1 MMLFKLSL
9 KNIKK
14 SFKDYAIYFMTL
26 ILGVTIFY
34 MFNSIESQE
43 AMMQVNQSQK
53 MIIELMTQLIGFVS
67 GFVAIILAFLIIY
80 ANNFLI
86 KRRKKEFG
94 IYMTLGMGKR
104 QISKILLFETI
115 LIGIISLGIG
125 LVIGIFGSQLMSILV
140 SKLFEV
146 DMTEFQFIF
155 SKDAFV
161 KTCIY
166 FALMYFAVMIFNT
179 ISVSRYKLIDLLNA
193 AKKNEKVI
201 IKNPIICTIIFLLS
215 CGVLG
220 YAYYIVSA
228 KAYTLTSFS
237 KIWPILVMGTVATLL
252 LFWSLSGLMIKLIQ
266 FRKKTYLKD
275 ANMFVLR
282 QINNKINT
290 TVVSMTIICL
300 MLFITITIL
309 STALSIKNT
318 MTRELV
324 EMTPVDINLY
334 KTASLPERYVNRYGE
349 EIVYTKEQ
357 IEDSRE
363 SVQYTLENAGLDMSI
378 LKDIVEIST
387 YTSPD
392 LTWQTYL
399 KDVFDE
405 VKAQFPGLAYG
416 TPELIVKESE
426 YNKVARLYGLEEFS
440 LNDDEYVM
448 LCDFDNMIN
457 IRNKELQI
465 DGVINLCGKE
475 YIPKYR
481 ECKSG
486 YIMMSTSH
494 TNTGII
500 LVPDSCP
507 LTEDMKEQQIL
518 IANYN
523 ANTEEEKQKIEE
535 IFSAEDSYLIQN
547 LDKNGIDLEGATK
560 ISIYDGSVGITTI
573 IVFVAIYLGIIF
585 LISSSA
591 ILALKQLT
599 ESSDN
604 KLRYSILRKIG
615 ADEKMINRSLF
626 IQIGIFFAFPIVIA
640 IIHSIFG
647 IQFALSTMSGI
658 ADAADLLPS
667 IIATVL
673 IIGFIYGIYFLA
685 TYFESK
691 NIIKENT

>member
-1 MMLFKLSL
+1 MLFKLSL

-115 LIGIISLGIG
+115 LIGIISLGVG

-146 DMTEFQFIF
+146 DMTEYQFVF
-155 SKDAFV
+155 SKDAFF

-166 FALMYFAVMIFNT
+166 FALMYLAVMIFNT

-290 TVVSMTIICL
+290 TVVSMTVICL

-357 IEDSRE
+357 IEDSQE
-363 SVQYTLENAGLDMSI
+363 SVQYTLENAGLDMNL
-378 LKDIVEIST
+378 LKDVVEIST
-387 YTSPD
+387 YTSPN
-392 LTWQTYL
+392 LTWETYL

-426 YNKVARLYGLEEFS
+426 YNKVAKLYGLEEFH
-440 LNDDEYVM
+440 LNDNEYVM
-448 LCDFDNMIN
+448 LCDFDNMVN

-465 DGVINLCGKE
+465 DGIITLCGKE
-475 YIPKYR
+475 YTPKYK

-507 LTEDMKEQQIL
+507 LTKDMQEQQIL

-523 ANTEEEKQKIEE
+523 ATTDEQKQEIENL
-535 IFSAEDSYLIQN
+535 FASDDSILIQN
-547 LDKNGIDLEGATK
+547 LDKNGIDLEGATR
-560 ISIYDGSVGITTI
+560 ISIYDGSVGIATI
-573 IVFVAIYLGIIF
+573 IVFLAIYLGIIF

-615 ADEKMINRSLF
+615 ADDRMINHSLF
-626 IQIGIFFAFPIVIA
+626 LQIGIFFAFPIIIA
-640 IIHSIFG
+640 MIHSIFG

-667 IIATVL
+667 IIATVV

-691 NIIKENT
+691 NIIKENI

>member
-357 IEDSRE
+357 IEDSQE
-363 SVQYTLENAGLDMSI
+363 SVQYTLENAGLDMNL
-378 LKDIVEIST
+378 LKDVVEIST
-387 YTSPD
+387 YTSPN
-392 LTWQTYL
+392 LTWETYL

-426 YNKVARLYGLEEFS
+426 YNKVAKLYGLEEFH
-440 LNDDEYVM
+440 LNDNEYVM
-448 LCDFDNMIN
+448 LCDFDNMVN

-465 DGVINLCGKE
+465 DGIITLCGKE
-475 YIPKYR
+475 YTPKYK

-507 LTEDMKEQQIL
+507 LTKDMQEQQIL

-523 ANTEEEKQKIEE
+523 ATTDEQKQEIENL
-535 IFSAEDSYLIQN
+535 FASDDSILIQN
-547 LDKNGIDLEGATK
+547 LDKNGIDLEGATR
-560 ISIYDGSVGITTI
+560 ISIYDGSVGIATI
-573 IVFVAIYLGIIF
+573 IVFLAIYLGIIF

-591 ILALKQLT
+591 VLALKQLT

-615 ADEKMINRSLF
+615 ADDKMINHSLF
-626 IQIGIFFAFPIVIA
+626 LQIGIFFAFPIVIA

-667 IIATVL
+667 IIATVV

>member
-104 QISKILLFETI
+104 QISKILLFETV
-115 LIGIISLGIG
+115 LIGIISLGVG
-125 LVIGIFGSQLMSILV
+125 LIIGIFGSQLMSILV

-146 DMTEFQFIF
+146 DMTEFQFVF

-166 FALMYFAVMIFNT
+166 FAVMYFAVMIFNT
-179 ISVSRYKLIDLLNA
+179 ISVSRYKLIDLLNS

-201 IKNPIICTIIFLLS
+201 IKNPIICIIIFLLS

-228 KAYTLTSFS
+228 QAYTLTSFS

-252 LFWSLSGLMIKLIQ
+252 LFWSLSGLMIKLVQ
-266 FRKKTYLKD
+266 LRKKTYLKD
-275 ANMFVLR
+275 TNMFVLR

-290 TVVSMTIICL
+290 TVVSMTVICL

-309 STALSIKNT
+309 STALSLKNT

-334 KTASLPERYVNRYGE
+334 KTASLPEGYVNRYGE

-363 SVQYTLENAGLDMSI
+363 SVQYTLENAGFDMSL

-392 LTWQTYL
+392 LTWETYL

-426 YNKVARLYGLEEFS
+426 YNKVAKLYGLEEFN

-448 LCDFDNMIN
+448 LCDFDNMVN

-465 DGVINLCGKE
+465 DGIITLCGKE
-475 YIPKYR
+475 YMPKYK

-507 LTEDMKEQQIL
+507 LTKDMQEQQIL

-523 ANTEEEKQKIEE
+523 ATTDEQKQEIENL
-535 IFSAEDSYLIQN
+535 FTSDDSYLIQN
-547 LDKNGIDLEGATK
+547 LDKNGIDLEGATR
-560 ISIYDGSVGITTI
+560 ISIYDGSIGITTI
-573 IVFVAIYLGIIF
+573 IVFLAIYLGIIF

-604 KLRYSILRKIG
+604 RLRYSVLRKIG
-615 ADEKMINRSLF
+615 ADEKMINRALF
-626 IQIGIFFAFPIVIA
+626 IQIGIFFALPIVIA

-647 IQFALSTMSGI
+647 IQFALSTMSGM
-658 ADAADLLPS
+658 ADVADLLPS
-667 IIATVL
+667 IIATVV

-691 NIIKENT
+691 NIIKENI

>member
-9 KNIKK
+9 KNIRK

-201 IKNPIICTIIFLLS
+201 IKNPIICTIIFILS

-252 LFWSLSGLMIKLIQ
+252 LFWSLSGLMIKLVQI
-266 FRKKTYLKD
+266 RKKTYLKD
-275 ANMFVLR
+275 TNMFVLR

-290 TVVSMTIICL
+290 TVVSMTVICL

-318 MTRELV
+318 MTRELI

-357 IEDSRE
+357 IEDSQE
-363 SVQYTLENAGLDMSI
+363 SVQYTLENAGLDMNL
-378 LKDIVEIST
+378 LKDVVEIST
-387 YTSPD
+387 YTSPN
-392 LTWQTYL
+392 LTWETYL

-426 YNKVARLYGLEEFS
+426 YNKVAKLYGLEEFH
-440 LNDDEYVM
+440 LNDNEYVM
-448 LCDFDNMIN
+448 LCDFDNMVN

-465 DGVINLCGKE
+465 DGIITLCGKE
-475 YIPKYR
+475 YTPKYK

-507 LTEDMKEQQIL
+507 LTKDMQEQQIL

-523 ANTEEEKQKIEE
+523 ATTDEQKQEIENL
-535 IFSAEDSYLIQN
+535 FASDDSILIQN
-547 LDKNGIDLEGATK
+547 LDKNGIDLEGATR
-560 ISIYDGSVGITTI
+560 ISIYDGSVGIATI
-573 IVFVAIYLGIIF
+573 IVFLAIYLGIIF

-591 ILALKQLT
+591 VLALKQLT

-615 ADEKMINRSLF
+615 ADDRMINHSLF
-626 IQIGIFFAFPIVIA
+626 LQIGIFFAFPIIIA

-667 IIATVL
+667 IIATVV

-691 NIIKENT
+691 NIIKENI

>member
-9 KNIKK
+9 KNIRK

-201 IKNPIICTIIFLLS
+201 IKNPIICTIIFILS

-275 ANMFVLR
+275 TNMFVLR

-290 TVVSMTIICL
+290 TVVSMTVICL

-318 MTRELV
+318 MTRELI

-334 KTASLPERYVNRYGE
+334 KTASLPQSYVNRYGE
-349 EIVYTKEQ
+349 KIVYTKEQ

-363 SVQYTLENAGLDMSI
+363 SIQYTLENAGFDMNL
-378 LKDIVEIST
+378 LKDVVEIST
-387 YTSPD
+387 YTSPN
-392 LTWQTYL
+392 LTWETYL

-426 YNKVARLYGLEEFS
+426 YNKVAKLYGLEEFH
-440 LNDDEYVM
+440 LNDNEYVM
-448 LCDFDNMIN
+448 LCDFDNMVN
-457 IRNKELQI
+457 IRNKELQM
-465 DGVINLCGKE
+465 DGIITLCGKE
-475 YIPKYR
+475 YTPKYK

-507 LTEDMKEQQIL
+507 LTQDMQEQQIL

-523 ANTEEEKQKIEE
+523 ATTDEQKQEIENL
-535 IFSAEDSYLIQN
+535 FVNDDSFLIQN
-547 LDKNGIDLEGATK
+547 LDKSGIDLEGATR
-560 ISIYDGSVGITTI
+560 ISIYDGSVGIATI
-573 IVFVAIYLGIIF
+573 IVFLAIYLGIIF

-615 ADEKMINRSLF
+615 ADDRMINHSLF
-626 IQIGIFFAFPIVIA
+626 LQIGIFFAFPIIIA
-640 IIHSIFG
+640 MIHSIFG

-658 ADAADLLPS
+658 ADVADLLPS
-667 IIATVL
+667 IIATIL

-691 NIIKENT
+691 NIIKENI

>member
-9 KNIKK
+9 KNIRK

-252 LFWSLSGLMIKLIQ
+252 LFWSLSGLMIKLVQI
-266 FRKKTYLKD
+266 RKKTYLKD
-275 ANMFVLR
+275 TNMFVLR

-290 TVVSMTIICL
+290 TVVSMTVICL

-318 MTRELV
+318 MTRELI

-357 IEDSRE
+357 IEDSQKP
-363 SVQYTLENAGLDMSI
+363 VQYTLENAGFDMNL
-378 LKDIVEIST
+378 LKDVVEIST
-387 YTSPD
+387 YTSPN
-392 LTWQTYL
+392 LTWETYL

-426 YNKVARLYGLEEFS
+426 YNRVARLYGLEEFE

-448 LCDFDNMIN
+448 LCDFDNMVN
-457 IRNKELQI
+457 IRNKEIQM
-465 DGVINLCGKE
+465 DGIITLCGKE
-475 YIPKYR
+475 YTPKYK

-507 LTEDMKEQQIL
+507 LTKDMQEQQIL

-523 ANTEEEKQKIEE
+523 ATTDEQKQEIENL
-535 IFSAEDSYLIQN
+535 FASDDSILIQN
-547 LDKNGIDLEGATK
+547 LDKNGIDLEGATR
-560 ISIYDGSVGITTI
+560 ISIYDGSVGIATI
-573 IVFVAIYLGIIF
+573 IVFLAIYLGIIF

-591 ILALKQLT
+591 VLALKQLT

-615 ADEKMINRSLF
+615 ADDRMINHSLF
-626 IQIGIFFAFPIVIA
+626 LQIGIFFAFPIIIA

-667 IIATVL
+667 IIATVV

-691 NIIKENT
+691 NIIKENI

>member
-9 KNIKK
+9 KNIRK

-290 TVVSMTIICL
+290 TVVSMTVICL

-357 IEDSRE
+357 IEDSQE
-363 SVQYTLENAGLDMSI
+363 SVQYTLENAGLDMNL

-426 YNKVARLYGLEEFS
+426 YNKVAKLYGLEEFH
-440 LNDDEYVM
+440 LNDNEYVM
-448 LCDFDNMIN
+448 LCDFDNMVN

-465 DGVINLCGKE
+465 DGIITLCGKE
-475 YIPKYR
+475 YTPKYK

-507 LTEDMKEQQIL
+507 LTKDMQEQQIL

-523 ANTEEEKQKIEE
+523 ATTDEQKQEIENL
-535 IFSAEDSYLIQN
+535 FASDDSILIQN
-547 LDKNGIDLEGATK
+547 LDKNGIDLEGATR
-560 ISIYDGSVGITTI
+560 ISIYDGSVGIATI
-573 IVFVAIYLGIIF
+573 IVFLAIYLGIIF

-615 ADEKMINRSLF
+615 ADDRMINHSLF
-626 IQIGIFFAFPIVIA
+626 LQIGIFFAFPIIIA
-640 IIHSIFG
+640 MIHSIFG

-667 IIATVL
+667 IIATVV

-691 NIIKENT
+691 NIIKENI

>member
-9 KNIKK
+9 KNIRK

-290 TVVSMTIICL
+290 TVVSMTVICL

-357 IEDSRE
+357 IEDSQE
-363 SVQYTLENAGLDMSI
+363 SVQYTLENAGLDMNL
-378 LKDIVEIST
+378 LKDVVEIST
-387 YTSPD
+387 YTSPN
-392 LTWQTYL
+392 LTWETYL

-426 YNKVARLYGLEEFS
+426 YNKVAKLYGLEEFH
-440 LNDDEYVM
+440 LNDNEYVM
-448 LCDFDNMIN
+448 LCDFDNMVN

-465 DGVINLCGKE
+465 DGIITLCGKE
-475 YIPKYR
+475 YTPKYK

-507 LTEDMKEQQIL
+507 LTKDMQEQQIL

-523 ANTEEEKQKIEE
+523 ATTDEQKQEIENL
-535 IFSAEDSYLIQN
+535 FASDDSILIQN
-547 LDKNGIDLEGATK
+547 LDKNGIDLEGATR
-560 ISIYDGSVGITTI
+560 ISIYDGSVGIATI
-573 IVFVAIYLGIIF
+573 IVFLAIYLGIIF

-615 ADEKMINRSLF
+615 ADDRMINHSLF
-626 IQIGIFFAFPIVIA
+626 LQIGIFFAFPIVIA

-691 NIIKENT
+691 NIIKEKV

>member
-9 KNIKK
+9 KNIRK

-166 FALMYFAVMIFNT
+166 FAVMYLAVMIFNT

-266 FRKKTYLKD
+266 FRKKIYLKD
-275 ANMFVLR
+275 TNMFVLR

-290 TVVSMTIICL
+290 TVVSMTVICL

-309 STALSIKNT
+309 STALSLKNT

-357 IEDSRE
+357 IEDSQE
-363 SVQYTLENAGLDMSI
+363 SVQYTLENAGLDMNL
-378 LKDIVEIST
+378 LKDVVEIST
-387 YTSPD
+387 YTSPN
-392 LTWQTYL
+392 LTWETYL

-426 YNKVARLYGLEEFS
+426 YNKVAKLYGFEQFH
-440 LNDDEYVM
+440 LNDNEYVM
-448 LCDFDNMIN
+448 LCDFDNMVN

-465 DGVINLCGKE
+465 DGIITLCGKE
-475 YIPKYR
+475 YMPKYK

-507 LTEDMKEQQIL
+507 LTQDMQEQQIL

-523 ANTEEEKQKIEE
+523 ATTDEQKQEIENL
-535 IFSAEDSYLIQN
+535 FASDDSFLIQN
-547 LDKNGIDLEGATK
+547 LDKNGIDLEGATR

-573 IVFVAIYLGIIF
+573 IVFLAIYLGIIF

-591 ILALKQLT
+591 VLALKQLT

-604 KLRYSILRKIG
+604 KLRYSVLRKIG
-615 ADEKMINRSLF
+615 ADEKMINHSLF
-626 IQIGIFFAFPIVIA
+626 IQIGIFFALPIIIA

-647 IQFALSTMSGI
+647 IQFALSTMSGM
-658 ADAADLLPS
+658 ADIADLLPS
-667 IIATVL
+667 IIATVV
-673 IIGFIYGIYFLA
+673 IIDFVYGIYFLA

-691 NIIKENT
+691 NIIKENI

>member
-9 KNIKK
+9 KNIRK

-166 FALMYFAVMIFNT
+166 FAVMYFAVMIFNT

-290 TVVSMTIICL
+290 TVVSMTVICL

-357 IEDSRE
+357 IEDSQE
-363 SVQYTLENAGLDMSI
+363 SVQYTLENAGLDMNL
-378 LKDIVEIST
+378 LKDVVEIST
-387 YTSPD
+387 YTSPN
-392 LTWQTYL
+392 LTWETYL

-426 YNKVARLYGLEEFS
+426 YNKVAKLYGLEEFH
-440 LNDDEYVM
+440 LNDNEYVM
-448 LCDFDNMIN
+448 LCDFDNMVN

-465 DGVINLCGKE
+465 DGIITLCGKE
-475 YIPKYR
+475 YTPKYK

-507 LTEDMKEQQIL
+507 LTQDMQEQQIL

-523 ANTEEEKQKIEE
+523 ATTDEQKQEIENL
-535 IFSAEDSYLIQN
+535 FVNDDSFLIQN
-547 LDKNGIDLEGATK
+547 LDKSGIDLEGATR
-560 ISIYDGSVGITTI
+560 ISIYDGSVGIATI
-573 IVFVAIYLGIIF
+573 IVFLAIYLGIIF

-591 ILALKQLT
+591 VLALKQLT

-615 ADEKMINRSLF
+615 ADDRMINHSLF
-626 IQIGIFFAFPIVIA
+626 LQIGIFFAFPIIIA

-691 NIIKENT
+691 NIIKENI

>member
-1 MMLFKLSL
+1 MLFKLSL

-34 MFNSIESQE
+34 IFYSIESQE
-43 AMMQVNQSQK
+43 AMIQVNQSQK

-115 LIGIISLGIG
+115 LIGIISLGVG

-146 DMTEFQFIF
+146 DMTEYQFVF
-155 SKDAFV
+155 SKDAFF

-166 FALMYFAVMIFNT
+166 FALMYLAVMIFNT
-179 ISVSRYKLIDLLNA
+179 ISVSRYKLIDLINA
-193 AKKNEKVI
+193 AKKNEKII
-201 IKNPIICTIIFLLS
+201 IKNSIICIIVFLVSCTI
-215 CGVLG
+215 LG

-228 KAYTLTSFS
+228 KAYTLTTFE

-252 LFWSLSGLMIKLIQ
+252 LFWSLSGLMIKSVQI
-266 FRKKTYLKD
+266 RKKTYLKD
-275 ANMFVLR
+275 TNMFVLR

-318 MTRELV
+318 MTRELI

-334 KTASLPERYVNRYGE
+334 KTASLPQKYVNRYGE

-387 YTSPD
+387 YTSLD

-426 YNKVARLYGLEEFS
+426 YNRVARLYGFEEFS

-465 DGVINLCGKE
+465 NGVINLCGKE
-475 YIPKYR
+475 YIPKYK

-486 YIMMSTSH
+486 YIMMSTS
-494 TNTGII
+494 NTGII

>member
-1 MMLFKLSL
+1 MLFKLSL

-115 LIGIISLGIG
+115 LIGIISLGVG

-146 DMTEFQFIF
+146 DMTEYQFVF
-155 SKDAFV
+155 SKDAFF

-166 FALMYFAVMIFNT
+166 FALMYLAVMIFNT
-179 ISVSRYKLIDLLNA
+179 ISVSRYKLIDLINA
-193 AKKNEKVI
+193 AKKNEKII
-201 IKNPIICTIIFLLS
+201 IKNSIICIIVFLVSCTI
-215 CGVLG
+215 LG

-228 KAYTLTSFS
+228 KAYTLTTFE

-252 LFWSLSGLMIKLIQ
+252 LFWSLSGLMIKLVQI
-266 FRKKTYLKD
+266 RKKTYLKD
-275 ANMFVLR
+275 TNMFVLR

-318 MTRELV
+318 MTRELI

-334 KTASLPERYVNRYGE
+334 KTASLPQKYVNRYGE

>member
-357 IEDSRE
+357 IEDSQE
-363 SVQYTLENAGLDMSI
+363 SVQYTLENAGLDMNL
-378 LKDIVEIST
+378 LKDVVEIST
-387 YTSPD
+387 YTSPN
-392 LTWQTYL
+392 LTWETYL

-426 YNKVARLYGLEEFS
+426 YNKVAKLYGLEEFH
-440 LNDDEYVM
+440 LNDNEYVM
-448 LCDFDNMIN
+448 LCDFDNMVN

-465 DGVINLCGKE
+465 DGIITLCGKE
-475 YIPKYR
+475 YTPKYK

-507 LTEDMKEQQIL
+507 LTKDMQEQQIL

-523 ANTEEEKQKIEE
+523 ATTDEQKQEIENL
-535 IFSAEDSYLIQN
+535 FASDDSILIQN
-547 LDKNGIDLEGATK
+547 LDKNGIDLEGATR
-560 ISIYDGSVGITTI
+560 ISIYDGSVGIATI
-573 IVFVAIYLGIIF
+573 IVFLAIYLGIIF

-591 ILALKQLT
+591 VLALKQLT

-615 ADEKMINRSLF
+615 ADDKMINHSLF
-626 IQIGIFFAFPIVIA
+626 LQIGIFFAFPIIIA
-640 IIHSIFG
+640 MIHSIFG

-667 IIATVL
+667 IIATVV

-691 NIIKENT
+691 NIIKENI

>member
-9 KNIKK
+9 KNIRK

-155 SKDAFV
+155 SKDAFI

-166 FALMYFAVMIFNT
+166 FALMYLAVMIFNT

-201 IKNPIICTIIFLLS
+201 IKNPIICTIIFILS

-275 ANMFVLR
+275 TNMFVLR

-290 TVVSMTIICL
+290 TVVSMTVICL

-318 MTRELV
+318 MTRELI

-334 KTASLPERYVNRYGE
+334 KTASLPQSYVNRYGE
-349 EIVYTKEQ
+349 KIVYTKEQ

-363 SVQYTLENAGLDMSI
+363 SIQYTLENAGFDMNI
-378 LKDIVEIST
+378 LKDVVEIST

-399 KDVFDE
+399 KDVFEE

-426 YNKVARLYGLEEFS
+426 YNRVARLYGLEEFE

-448 LCDFDNMIN
+448 LCDFDNMVN

-475 YIPKYR
+475 YTPKYR

-507 LTEDMKEQQIL
+507 LTQDMQEQQIL

-523 ANTEEEKQKIEE
+523 ATTDEQKQEIENL
-535 IFSAEDSYLIQN
+535 FASDDSFLIQN
-547 LDKNGIDLEGATK
+547 LDKSGIDLEGATR
-560 ISIYDGSVGITTI
+560 ISIYDGSVGIATI
-573 IVFVAIYLGIIF
+573 IVFLAIYLGIIF

-591 ILALKQLT
+591 VLALKQLT

-615 ADEKMINRSLF
+615 ADDKMINRSLYL
-626 IQIGIFFAFPIVIA
+626 QIGIFFAFPIIIA
-640 IIHSIFG
+640 MIHSIFG

-667 IIATVL
+667 IIATIL

-691 NIIKENT
+691 NIIKENI

>member
-1 MMLFKLSL
+1 MLFKLSL

-14 SFKDYAIYFMTL
+14 SFKDYTIYFMTL

-115 LIGIISLGIG
+115 LIGIISLGVG

-146 DMTEFQFIF
+146 DMTEYQFVF
-155 SKDAFV
+155 SKDAFF

-166 FALMYFAVMIFNT
+166 FALMYLAVMIFNT
-179 ISVSRYKLIDLLNA
+179 ISVSRYKLIDLINA
-193 AKKNEKVI
+193 AKKNEKII
-201 IKNPIICTIIFLLS
+201 IKNSIICIIVFLVSCTI
-215 CGVLG
+215 LG

-228 KAYTLTSFS
+228 KAYTLTTFE

-252 LFWSLSGLMIKLIQ
+252 LFWSLSGLMIKSVQI
-266 FRKKTYLKD
+266 RKKTYLKD
-275 ANMFVLR
+275 TNMFVLR

-318 MTRELV
+318 MTRELI

-334 KTASLPERYVNRYGE
+334 KTASLPQKYVNRYGE

-387 YTSPD
+387 YTSLD

-475 YIPKYR
+475 YTSKYR

-667 IIATVL
+667 IVATVL

>member
-9 KNIKK
+9 KNIRK

-104 QISKILLFETI
+104 QISKNLLFETI

-166 FALMYFAVMIFNT
+166 FAVMYLAVMIFNT

-266 FRKKTYLKD
+266 FRKKIYLKD
-275 ANMFVLR
+275 TNMFVLR

-290 TVVSMTIICL
+290 TVVSMTVICL

-309 STALSIKNT
+309 STALSLKNT

-357 IEDSRE
+357 IEDSQE
-363 SVQYTLENAGLDMSI
+363 SVQYTLENAGLDMNL
-378 LKDIVEIST
+378 LKDVVEIST
-387 YTSPD
+387 YTSPN
-392 LTWQTYL
+392 LTWETYL

-426 YNKVARLYGLEEFS
+426 YNKVAKLYGFEQFH
-440 LNDDEYVM
+440 LNDNEYVM
-448 LCDFDNMIN
+448 LCDFDNMVN

-465 DGVINLCGKE
+465 DGIITLCGKE
-475 YIPKYR
+475 YMPKYK

-507 LTEDMKEQQIL
+507 LTKDMQEQQIL

-523 ANTEEEKQKIEE
+523 ATTDEQKQEIENL
-535 IFSAEDSYLIQN
+535 FASDDSILIQN
-547 LDKNGIDLEGATK
+547 LDKNGIDLEGATR
-560 ISIYDGSVGITTI
+560 ISIYDGSVGIATI
-573 IVFVAIYLGIIF
+573 IVFLAIYLGIIF

-591 ILALKQLT
+591 VLALKQLT

-604 KLRYSILRKIG
+604 KLRYSVLRKIG
-615 ADEKMINRSLF
+615 ADEKMINHSLF
-626 IQIGIFFAFPIVIA
+626 IQIGIFFALPIIIA

-647 IQFALSTMSGI
+647 IQFALSTMSGM
-658 ADAADLLPS
+658 ADIADLLPS
-667 IIATVL
+667 IIATVV
-673 IIGFIYGIYFLA
+673 IIDFVYGIYFLA

-691 NIIKENT
+691 NIIKENI

>member
-9 KNIKK
+9 KNIRK

-290 TVVSMTIICL
+290 TVVSMTVICL

-357 IEDSRE
+357 IEDSQE
-363 SVQYTLENAGLDMSI
+363 SVQYTLENAGLDMNL
-378 LKDIVEIST
+378 LKDVVEIST
-387 YTSPD
+387 YTSPN
-392 LTWQTYL
+392 LTWETYL

-426 YNKVARLYGLEEFS
+426 YNKVAKLYGLEEFH
-440 LNDDEYVM
+440 LNDNEYVM
-448 LCDFDNMIN
+448 LCDFDNMVN

-465 DGVINLCGKE
+465 DGIITLCGKE
-475 YIPKYR
+475 YTPKYK

-507 LTEDMKEQQIL
+507 LTKDMQEQQIL

-523 ANTEEEKQKIEE
+523 ATTDEQKQEIENL
-535 IFSAEDSYLIQN
+535 FASDDSILIQN
-547 LDKNGIDLEGATK
+547 LDKNGIDLEGATR
-560 ISIYDGSVGITTI
+560 ISIYDGSVGIATI
-573 IVFVAIYLGIIF
+573 IVFLAIYLGIIF

-591 ILALKQLT
+591 VLALKQLT

-615 ADEKMINRSLF
+615 ADDRMINHSLF
-626 IQIGIFFAFPIVIA
+626 LQIGIFFAFPIVIA

-691 NIIKENT
+691 NIIKENI

>member
-1 MMLFKLSL
+1 MLFKLSL

-115 LIGIISLGIG
+115 LIGIISLGVG

-146 DMTEFQFIF
+146 DMTEYQFVF
-155 SKDAFV
+155 SKDAFF

-166 FALMYFAVMIFNT
+166 FALMYLAVMIFNT
-179 ISVSRYKLIDLLNA
+179 ISVSRYKLIDLINA
-193 AKKNEKVI
+193 AKKNEKII
-201 IKNPIICTIIFLLS
+201 IKNPIICIIVFLLS
-215 CGVLG
+215 CSILG

-228 KAYTLTSFS
+228 KAYTLTTFE

-252 LFWSLSGLMIKLIQ
+252 LFWSLSGLMIKLVQI
-266 FRKKTYLKD
+266 RKKTYLKD
-275 ANMFVLR
+275 TNMFVLR

-318 MTRELV
+318 MTRELI

-334 KTASLPERYVNRYGE
+334 KTASLPQKYVNRYGE

-426 YNKVARLYGLEEFS
+426 YNRVARLYGLEEFS

-465 DGVINLCGKE
+465 NGVINLCGKE
-475 YIPKYR
+475 YTPKYK

-667 IIATVL
+667 IVATVL

>member
-1 MMLFKLSL
+1 MLFKLSL

-115 LIGIISLGIG
+115 LIGIISLGVG

-146 DMTEFQFIF
+146 DMTEYQFVF
-155 SKDAFV
+155 SKDAFF

-166 FALMYFAVMIFNT
+166 FALMYLAVMIFNT
-179 ISVSRYKLIDLLNA
+179 ISVSRYKLIDLINA
-193 AKKNEKVI
+193 AKKNEKII
-201 IKNPIICTIIFLLS
+201 IKNSIICTIIFLLS

-252 LFWSLSGLMIKLIQ
+252 LFWSLSRLMIKLIQ

-290 TVVSMTIICL
+290 TVVSMTVICL

-318 MTRELV
+318 MTRELI

-334 KTASLPERYVNRYGE
+334 KTASLPQKYVNRYGE

-387 YTSPD
+387 YTSLD

-426 YNKVARLYGLEEFS
+426 YNRVARLYGLEEFS

-535 IFSAEDSYLIQN
+535 IFWAEDSYLIQN

>member
-166 FALMYFAVMIFNT
+166 FALMYLAVMIFNT
-179 ISVSRYKLIDLLNA
+179 ISVSRYKLIDLINA
-193 AKKNEKVI
+193 AKKNEKII
-201 IKNPIICTIIFLLS
+201 IKNPIICIIVFLVSCTI
-215 CGVLG
+215 LG

-228 KAYTLTSFS
+228 KAYTLTTFE

-290 TVVSMTIICL
+290 TVVSMTVICL

-357 IEDSRE
+357 IEDSQE
-363 SVQYTLENAGLDMSI
+363 SVQYTLENAGLDMNL
-378 LKDIVEIST
+378 LKDVVEIST
-387 YTSPD
+387 YTSPN
-392 LTWQTYL
+392 LTWETYL

-426 YNKVARLYGLEEFS
+426 YNKVAKLYGLEEFH
-440 LNDDEYVM
+440 LNDNEYVM
-448 LCDFDNMIN
+448 LCDFDNMVN

-465 DGVINLCGKE
+465 DGIITLCGKE
-475 YIPKYR
+475 YTPKYK

-507 LTEDMKEQQIL
+507 LTKDMQEQQIL

-523 ANTEEEKQKIEE
+523 ATTDEQKQEIENL
-535 IFSAEDSYLIQN
+535 FASDDSILIQN
-547 LDKNGIDLEGATK
+547 LDKNGIDLEGATR
-560 ISIYDGSVGITTI
+560 ISIYDGSVGIATI
-573 IVFVAIYLGIIF
+573 IVFLAIYLGIIF

-591 ILALKQLT
+591 VLALKQLT

-615 ADEKMINRSLF
+615 ADDRMINHSLF
-626 IQIGIFFAFPIVIA
+626 LQIGIFFAFPIIIA
-640 IIHSIFG
+640 MIHSIFG

-667 IIATVL
+667 IIATVV

-691 NIIKENT
+691 NIIKENI

>member
-9 KNIKK
+9 KNIRK

-275 ANMFVLR
+275 TNMFVLR

-290 TVVSMTIICL
+290 TVVSMTVICL

-357 IEDSRE
+357 IEDSQE
-363 SVQYTLENAGLDMSI
+363 SVQYTLENAGLDMNL
-378 LKDIVEIST
+378 LKDVVEIST
-387 YTSPD
+387 YTSPN
-392 LTWQTYL
+392 LTWETYL

-426 YNKVARLYGLEEFS
+426 YNKVAKLYGLEEFH
-440 LNDDEYVM
+440 LNDNEYVM
-448 LCDFDNMIN
+448 LCDFDNMVN

-465 DGVINLCGKE
+465 DGIITLCGKE
-475 YIPKYR
+475 YTPKYK

-507 LTEDMKEQQIL
+507 LTKDMQEQQIL

-523 ANTEEEKQKIEE
+523 ATTDEQKQEIENL
-535 IFSAEDSYLIQN
+535 FASDDSILIQN
-547 LDKNGIDLEGATK
+547 LDKNGIDLEGATR
-560 ISIYDGSVGITTI
+560 ISIYDGSVGIATI
-573 IVFVAIYLGIIF
+573 IVFLAIYLGIIF

-615 ADEKMINRSLF
+615 ADDRMINHSLF
-626 IQIGIFFAFPIVIA
+626 LQIGIFFAFPIVIA

-647 IQFALSTMSGI
+647 IQFAVSRMAGI
-658 ADAADLLPS
+658 PDGAD
-667 IIATVL
+667 I
-673 IIGFIYGIYFLA
+673 
-685 TYFESK
+685 
-691 NIIKENT
+691 

>member
-53 MIIELMTQLIGFVS
+53 MIIELLTQLIGFVS

-94 IYMTLGMGKR
+94 IYMTLGMGRR
-104 QISKILLFETI
+104 QISKILLFETV
-115 LIGIISLGIG
+115 LIGIISLGVG
-125 LVIGIFGSQLMSILV
+125 LIIGIFGSQLMSILV

-146 DMTEFQFIF
+146 DMTEFQFVF
-155 SKDAFV
+155 SKDAFL

-166 FALMYFAVMIFNT
+166 FALMYLAVMIFNT

-201 IKNPIICTIIFLLS
+201 IKNPIICTIIFLVS

-228 KAYTLTSFS
+228 QAYTLTSFS
-237 KIWPILVMGTVATLL
+237 KIWPVLVMGTVATLF
-252 LFWSLSGLMIKLIQ
+252 LFWSLSGLMIKLVQ
-266 FRKKTYLKD
+266 TRKKTYLKD
-275 ANMFVLR
+275 TNMFVLR

-290 TVVSMTIICL
+290 TVVSMTVICL

-309 STALSIKNT
+309 STALSLKNT

-334 KTASLPERYVNRYGE
+334 KTASLPESYVNRYGE

-357 IEDSRE
+357 VEDSRE
-363 SVQYTLENAGLDMSI
+363 SVQYTLENAGFDMSL
-378 LKDIVEIST
+378 LKDVVEIST

-392 LTWQTYL
+392 LTWETYL
-399 KDVFDE
+399 KDVFDG

-416 TPELIVKESE
+416 TYELIVKESE
-426 YNKVARLYGLEEFS
+426 YNKVAKLYGLEEFN
-440 LNDDEYVM
+440 LNDNEYVM
-448 LCDFDNMIN
+448 LCDFDNMVN

-465 DGVINLCGKE
+465 DGIITLCGKE
-475 YIPKYR
+475 YIPKYK

-523 ANTEEEKQKIEE
+523 ANTDEEKQEIEDL
-535 IFSAEDSYLIQN
+535 FTRDDSYLIQN
-547 LDKNGIDLEGATK
+547 LDKNGIDLEGATR

-573 IVFVAIYLGIIF
+573 IVFLAIYLGIIF

-604 KLRYSILRKIG
+604 KLRYSVLRKIG

-626 IQIGIFFAFPIVIA
+626 IQIGIFFALPIVIA

-658 ADAADLLPS
+658 ADVADLLSS
-667 IIATVL
+667 IIATIV

-691 NIIKENT
+691 NIIKENN

>member
-357 IEDSRE
+357 IEDSQE
-363 SVQYTLENAGLDMSI
+363 SVQYTLENAGLDMNL
-378 LKDIVEIST
+378 LKDVVEIST
-387 YTSPD
+387 YTSPN
-392 LTWQTYL
+392 LTWETYL

-426 YNKVARLYGLEEFS
+426 YNKVAKLYGLEEFH
-440 LNDDEYVM
+440 LNDNEYVM
-448 LCDFDNMIN
+448 LCDFDNMVN

-465 DGVINLCGKE
+465 DGIITLCGKE
-475 YIPKYR
+475 YTPKYK

-507 LTEDMKEQQIL
+507 LTKDMQEQQIL

-523 ANTEEEKQKIEE
+523 ATTDEQKQEIENL
-535 IFSAEDSYLIQN
+535 FASDDSILIQN
-547 LDKNGIDLEGATK
+547 LDKNGIDLEGATR
-560 ISIYDGSVGITTI
+560 ISIYDGSVGIATI
-573 IVFVAIYLGIIF
+573 IVFLAIYLGIIF

-591 ILALKQLT
+591 VLALKQLT

-615 ADEKMINRSLF
+615 ADDKMINHSLF
-626 IQIGIFFAFPIVIA
+626 LQIGIFFAFPIVIA

-667 IIATVL
+667 IIATVV

-691 NIIKENT
+691 NIIKENI

>member
-1 MMLFKLSL
+1 MLFKLSL

-115 LIGIISLGIG
+115 LIGIISLGVG

-146 DMTEFQFIF
+146 DMTEYQFVF
-155 SKDAFV
+155 SKDAFF

-166 FALMYFAVMIFNT
+166 FALMYLAVMIFNT
-179 ISVSRYKLIDLLNA
+179 ISVSRYKLIDLINA
-193 AKKNEKVI
+193 AKKNEKII
-201 IKNPIICTIIFLLS
+201 IKNSIICIIVFLVSCTI
-215 CGVLG
+215 LG

-228 KAYTLTSFS
+228 KAYTLTTFE

-252 LFWSLSGLMIKLIQ
+252 LFWSLSGLMIKLVQI
-266 FRKKTYLKD
+266 RKKTYLKD
-275 ANMFVLR
+275 TNMFVLR

-318 MTRELV
+318 MTRELI

-334 KTASLPERYVNRYGE
+334 KTASLPQKYVNRYGE

-387 YTSPD
+387 YTSLD

-448 LCDFDNMIN
+448 LCDFDNMVN

-465 DGVINLCGKE
+465 DGIITLCGKE
-475 YIPKYR
+475 YTPKYK

-507 LTEDMKEQQIL
+507 LTKDMQEQQIL

-523 ANTEEEKQKIEE
+523 ATTDEQKQEIENL
-535 IFSAEDSYLIQN
+535 FASDDSILIQN
-547 LDKNGIDLEGATK
+547 LDKNGIDLEGATR
-560 ISIYDGSVGITTI
+560 ISIYDGSVGIATI
-573 IVFVAIYLGIIF
+573 IVFLAIYLGIIF

-591 ILALKQLT
+591 VLALKQLT

-615 ADEKMINRSLF
+615 ADDKMINHSLF
-626 IQIGIFFAFPIVIA
+626 LQIGIFFAFPIVIA

>member
-1 MMLFKLSL
+1 MILFKLSL

-115 LIGIISLGIG
+115 LIGIISLGVG

-146 DMTEFQFIF
+146 DMTEYQFVF
-155 SKDAFV
+155 SKDAFF

-166 FALMYFAVMIFNT
+166 FALMYLAVMIFNT

-290 TVVSMTIICL
+290 TVVSMTVICL

-357 IEDSRE
+357 IEDSQE
-363 SVQYTLENAGLDMSI
+363 SVQYTLENAGLDMNL
-378 LKDIVEIST
+378 LKDVVEIST
-387 YTSPD
+387 YTSPN
-392 LTWQTYL
+392 LTWETYL

-426 YNKVARLYGLEEFS
+426 YNKVAKLYELEEFH
-440 LNDDEYVM
+440 LNDNEYVM
-448 LCDFDNMIN
+448 LCDFDNMVN

-465 DGVINLCGKE
+465 DGIITLCGKE
-475 YIPKYR
+475 YTPKYK

-507 LTEDMKEQQIL
+507 LTKDMQEQQIL

-523 ANTEEEKQKIEE
+523 ATTDEQKQEIENL
-535 IFSAEDSYLIQN
+535 FASDDSILIQN
-547 LDKNGIDLEGATK
+547 LDKNGIDLEGATR
-560 ISIYDGSVGITTI
+560 ISIYDGSVGIATI
-573 IVFVAIYLGIIF
+573 IVFLAIYLGIIF

-615 ADEKMINRSLF
+615 ADDRMINHSLF
-626 IQIGIFFAFPIVIA
+626 LQIGIFFAFPIIIA
-640 IIHSIFG
+640 MIHSIFG

-667 IIATVL
+667 IIATVV

-691 NIIKENT
+691 NIIKENI

>member
-1 MMLFKLSL
+1 
-9 KNIKK
+9 
-14 SFKDYAIYFMTL
+14 MT
-26 ILGVTIFY
+26 V
-34 MFNSIESQE
+34 
-43 AMMQVNQSQK
+43 
-53 MIIELMTQLIGFVS
+53 
-67 GFVAIILAFLIIY
+67 
-80 ANNFLI
+80 
-86 KRRKKEFG
+86 
-94 IYMTLGMGKR
+94 
-104 QISKILLFETI
+104 
-115 LIGIISLGIG
+115 
-125 LVIGIFGSQLMSILV
+125 
-140 SKLFEV
+140 
-146 DMTEFQFIF
+146 
-155 SKDAFV
+155 
-161 KTCIY
+161 
-166 FALMYFAVMIFNT
+166 
-179 ISVSRYKLIDLLNA
+179 
-193 AKKNEKVI
+193 
-201 IKNPIICTIIFLLS
+201 
-215 CGVLG
+215 
-220 YAYYIVSA
+220 
-228 KAYTLTSFS
+228 
-237 KIWPILVMGTVATLL
+237 
-252 LFWSLSGLMIKLIQ
+252 
-266 FRKKTYLKD
+266 
-275 ANMFVLR
+275 
-282 QINNKINT
+282 
-290 TVVSMTIICL
+290 ICL

-357 IEDSRE
+357 IEDSQE
-363 SVQYTLENAGLDMSI
+363 SVQYTLENAGLDMNL
-378 LKDIVEIST
+378 LKDVVEIST
-387 YTSPD
+387 YTSPN
-392 LTWQTYL
+392 LTWETYL

-426 YNKVARLYGLEEFS
+426 YNKVAKLYGLEEFH
-440 LNDDEYVM
+440 LNDNEYVM
-448 LCDFDNMIN
+448 LCDFDNMVN

-465 DGVINLCGKE
+465 DGIITLCGKE
-475 YIPKYR
+475 YTPKYK

-507 LTEDMKEQQIL
+507 LTKDMQEQQIL

-523 ANTEEEKQKIEE
+523 ATTDEQKQEIENL
-535 IFSAEDSYLIQN
+535 FASDDSILIQN
-547 LDKNGIDLEGATK
+547 LDKNGIDLEGATR
-560 ISIYDGSVGITTI
+560 ISIYDGSVGIATI
-573 IVFVAIYLGIIF
+573 IVFLAIYLGIIF

-615 ADEKMINRSLF
+615 ADDRMINHSLF
-626 IQIGIFFAFPIVIA
+626 LQIGIFFAFPIIIA
-640 IIHSIFG
+640 MIHSIFG

-667 IIATVL
+667 IIATVV

-691 NIIKENT
+691 NIIKENI

>member
-9 KNIKK
+9 KNIRK

-215 CGVLG
+215 CCVLG

-252 LFWSLSGLMIKLIQ
+252 LFWSLSGLMIKLVQI
-266 FRKKTYLKD
+266 RKKTYLKD
-275 ANMFVLR
+275 TNMFVLR

-290 TVVSMTIICL
+290 TVVSMTVICL

-318 MTRELV
+318 MTRELI

-357 IEDSRE
+357 IEDSQKP
-363 SVQYTLENAGLDMSI
+363 VQYTLENAGFDMNL
-378 LKDIVEIST
+378 LKDVVEIST
-387 YTSPD
+387 YTSPN
-392 LTWQTYL
+392 LTWETYL

-426 YNKVARLYGLEEFS
+426 YNRVARLYGLEEFE

-448 LCDFDNMIN
+448 LCDFDNMVN
-457 IRNKELQI
+457 IRNKEIQM
-465 DGVINLCGKE
+465 DGIITLCGKE
-475 YIPKYR
+475 YTPKYK

-507 LTEDMKEQQIL
+507 LTKDMQEQQIL

-523 ANTEEEKQKIEE
+523 ATTDEQKQEIENL
-535 IFSAEDSYLIQN
+535 FASDDSILIQN
-547 LDKNGIDLEGATK
+547 LDKNGIDLEGATR
-560 ISIYDGSVGITTI
+560 ISIYDGSVGIATI
-573 IVFVAIYLGIIF
+573 IVFLAIYLGIIF

-615 ADEKMINRSLF
+615 ADDRMINHSLF
-626 IQIGIFFAFPIVIA
+626 LQIGIFFAFPIIIA

-691 NIIKENT
+691 NIIKENI

>member
-1 MMLFKLSL
+1 MLFKLSL

-115 LIGIISLGIG
+115 LIGIISLGVG

-146 DMTEFQFIF
+146 DMTEYQFVF

-166 FALMYFAVMIFNT
+166 FALMYLAVMIFNT
-179 ISVSRYKLIDLLNA
+179 ISVSRYKLIDLINA
-193 AKKNEKVI
+193 AKKNEKII
-201 IKNPIICTIIFLLS
+201 IKNSIICIIVFLVSCTI
-215 CGVLG
+215 LG

-228 KAYTLTSFS
+228 KAYTLTTFE

-252 LFWSLSGLMIKLIQ
+252 LFWSLSGLMIKLVQI
-266 FRKKTYLKD
+266 RKKTYLKD
-275 ANMFVLR
+275 TNMFVLR

-357 IEDSRE
+357 IEDSQE
-363 SVQYTLENAGLDMSI
+363 SVQYTLENAGLDMNL
-378 LKDIVEIST
+378 LKDVVEIST
-387 YTSPD
+387 YTSPN
-392 LTWQTYL
+392 LTWETYL

-426 YNKVARLYGLEEFS
+426 YNKVAKLYGLEEFH
-440 LNDDEYVM
+440 LNDNEYVM
-448 LCDFDNMIN
+448 LCDFDNMVN

-465 DGVINLCGKE
+465 DGIITLCGKE
-475 YIPKYR
+475 YTPKYK

-507 LTEDMKEQQIL
+507 LTKDMQEQQIL

-523 ANTEEEKQKIEE
+523 ATTDEQKQEIENL
-535 IFSAEDSYLIQN
+535 FASDDSILIQN
-547 LDKNGIDLEGATK
+547 LDKNGIDLEGATR
-560 ISIYDGSVGITTI
+560 ISIYDGSVGIATI
-573 IVFVAIYLGIIF
+573 IVFLAIYLGIIF

-615 ADEKMINRSLF
+615 ADDRMINHSLF
-626 IQIGIFFAFPIVIA
+626 LQIGIFFAFPIVIA

-667 IIATVL
+667 IIATVV

-691 NIIKENT
+691 NIIKENI

>member
-357 IEDSRE
+357 IEDSQE
-363 SVQYTLENAGLDMSI
+363 SVQYTLENAGLDMNL
-378 LKDIVEIST
+378 LKDVVEIST
-387 YTSPD
+387 YTSPN
-392 LTWQTYL
+392 LTWETYL

-426 YNKVARLYGLEEFS
+426 YNKVAKLYGLEEFH
-440 LNDDEYVM
+440 LNDNEYVM
-448 LCDFDNMIN
+448 LCDFDNMVN

-465 DGVINLCGKE
+465 DGIITLCGKE
-475 YIPKYR
+475 YTPKYK

-507 LTEDMKEQQIL
+507 LTKDMQEQQIL

-523 ANTEEEKQKIEE
+523 ATTDEQKQEIENL
-535 IFSAEDSYLIQN
+535 FASDDSILIQN
-547 LDKNGIDLEGATK
+547 LDKNGIDLEGATR
-560 ISIYDGSVGITTI
+560 ISIYDGSVGIATI
-573 IVFVAIYLGIIF
+573 IVFLAIYLGIIF

-591 ILALKQLT
+591 VLALKQLT

-615 ADEKMINRSLF
+615 ADDRMINHSLF
-626 IQIGIFFAFPIVIA
+626 LQIGIFFAFPIVIA

-667 IIATVL
+667 IIATVV

-691 NIIKENT
+691 NIIKENI

>member
-9 KNIKK
+9 KNIRK

-290 TVVSMTIICL
+290 TVVSMTVICL

-318 MTRELV
+318 MTRELI

-357 IEDSRE
+357 IEDSQKP
-363 SVQYTLENAGLDMSI
+363 VQYTLENAGFDMNL
-378 LKDIVEIST
+378 LKDVVEIST
-387 YTSPD
+387 YTSPN
-392 LTWQTYL
+392 LTWETYL

-426 YNKVARLYGLEEFS
+426 YNRVARLYGLEEFE

-448 LCDFDNMIN
+448 LCDFDNMVN
-457 IRNKELQI
+457 IRNKEIQM
-465 DGVINLCGKE
+465 DGIITLCGKE
-475 YIPKYR
+475 YTPKYK

-507 LTEDMKEQQIL
+507 LTQDMQEQQIL

-523 ANTEEEKQKIEE
+523 ATTDEQKQEIENL
-535 IFSAEDSYLIQN
+535 FVNDDSFLIQN
-547 LDKNGIDLEGATK
+547 LDKNGIDLEGATR
-560 ISIYDGSVGITTI
+560 ISIYDGSVGIATI
-573 IVFVAIYLGIIF
+573 IVFLAIYLGIIF

-591 ILALKQLT
+591 VLALKQLT

-615 ADEKMINRSLF
+615 ADDRMINHSLF
-626 IQIGIFFAFPIVIA
+626 LQIGIFFAFPIIIA

-691 NIIKENT
+691 NIIKENI

>member
-290 TVVSMTIICL
+290 TVVSMTVICL

-357 IEDSRE
+357 IEDSQE
-363 SVQYTLENAGLDMSI
+363 SVQYTLENAGLDMNL
-378 LKDIVEIST
+378 LKDVVEIST
-387 YTSPD
+387 YTSPN
-392 LTWQTYL
+392 LTWETYL

-426 YNKVARLYGLEEFS
+426 YNKVAKLYGLEEFH
-440 LNDDEYVM
+440 LNDNEYVM

-465 DGVINLCGKE
+465 NGVITLCGKE
-475 YIPKYR
+475 YTPKYK

-507 LTEDMKEQQIL
+507 LTKDMQEQQIL

-523 ANTEEEKQKIEE
+523 ATTDEQKQEIENL
-535 IFSAEDSYLIQN
+535 FASDDSILIQN
-547 LDKNGIDLEGATK
+547 LDKNGIDLEGATR
-560 ISIYDGSVGITTI
+560 ISIYDGSVGIATI
-573 IVFVAIYLGIIF
+573 IVFLAIYLGIIF

-615 ADEKMINRSLF
+615 ADDKMINRSLF
-626 IQIGIFFAFPIVIA
+626 LQIGIFFAFPIVIA

-667 IIATVL
+667 IIATVV

-691 NIIKENT
+691 NIIKENI

>member
-9 KNIKK
+9 KNIRK

-201 IKNPIICTIIFLLS
+201 IKNPIICTIIFILS

-252 LFWSLSGLMIKLIQ
+252 LFWSLSGLMIKLVQI
-266 FRKKTYLKD
+266 RKKTYLKD
-275 ANMFVLR
+275 TNMFVLR

-290 TVVSMTIICL
+290 TVVSMTVICL

-318 MTRELV
+318 MTRELI

-357 IEDSRE
+357 IEDSQKP
-363 SVQYTLENAGLDMSI
+363 VQYTLENAGFDMNL
-378 LKDIVEIST
+378 LKDVVEIST
-387 YTSPD
+387 YTSPN
-392 LTWQTYL
+392 LTWETYL

-405 VKAQFPGLAYG
+405 VKAQFSGLAYG

-426 YNKVARLYGLEEFS
+426 YNRVARLYGLEEFE

-448 LCDFDNMIN
+448 LCDFDNMVN

-465 DGVINLCGKE
+465 DGIITLCGKE
-475 YIPKYR
+475 YTPKYK

-507 LTEDMKEQQIL
+507 LTKDMQEQQIL

-523 ANTEEEKQKIEE
+523 ATTDEQKQEIENL
-535 IFSAEDSYLIQN
+535 FASDDSILIQN
-547 LDKNGIDLEGATK
+547 LDKNGIDLEGATR
-560 ISIYDGSVGITTI
+560 ISIYDGSVGIATI
-573 IVFVAIYLGIIF
+573 IVFLAIYLGIIF

-615 ADEKMINRSLF
+615 ADDRMINHSLF
-626 IQIGIFFAFPIVIA
+626 LQIGIFFAFPIIIA
-640 IIHSIFG
+640 MIHSIFG

-667 IIATVL
+667 IIATVV

-691 NIIKENT
+691 NIIKENI

>member
-1 MMLFKLSL
+1 MLFKLSL

-115 LIGIISLGIG
+115 LIGIISLGVG

-146 DMTEFQFIF
+146 DMTEYQFVF
-155 SKDAFV
+155 SKDAFF

-166 FALMYFAVMIFNT
+166 FALMYLAVMIFNT

-290 TVVSMTIICL
+290 TVVSMTVICL

-357 IEDSRE
+357 IEDSQE
-363 SVQYTLENAGLDMSI
+363 SVQYTLENAGLDMNL
-378 LKDIVEIST
+378 LKDVVEIST
-387 YTSPD
+387 YTSPN
-392 LTWQTYL
+392 LTWETYL

-426 YNKVARLYGLEEFS
+426 YNKVAKLYELEEFH
-440 LNDDEYVM
+440 LNDNEYVM
-448 LCDFDNMIN
+448 LCDFDNMVN

-465 DGVINLCGKE
+465 DGIITLCGKE
-475 YIPKYR
+475 YTPKYK

-507 LTEDMKEQQIL
+507 LTKDMQEQQIL

-523 ANTEEEKQKIEE
+523 ATTDEQKQEIENL
-535 IFSAEDSYLIQN
+535 FASDDSILIQN
-547 LDKNGIDLEGATK
+547 LDKNGIDLEGATR
-560 ISIYDGSVGITTI
+560 ISIYDGSVGIATI
-573 IVFVAIYLGIIF
+573 IVFLAIYLGIIF

-615 ADEKMINRSLF
+615 ADDRMINHSLF
-626 IQIGIFFAFPIVIA
+626 LQIGIFFAFPIIIA
-640 IIHSIFG
+640 MIHSIFG

-667 IIATVL
+667 IIATVV

-691 NIIKENT
+691 NIIKENI

>member
-115 LIGIISLGIG
+115 LIGIISLGVG

-146 DMTEFQFIF
+146 DMTEYQFVF
-155 SKDAFV
+155 SKDAFF

-166 FALMYFAVMIFNT
+166 FALMYLAVMIFNT

-290 TVVSMTIICL
+290 TVVSMTVICL

-357 IEDSRE
+357 IEDSQE
-363 SVQYTLENAGLDMSI
+363 SVQYTLENAGLDMNL
-378 LKDIVEIST
+378 LKDVVEIST
-387 YTSPD
+387 YTSPN
-392 LTWQTYL
+392 LTWETYL

-426 YNKVARLYGLEEFS
+426 YNKVAKLYGLEEFH
-440 LNDDEYVM
+440 LNDNEYVM
-448 LCDFDNMIN
+448 LCDFDNMVN

-465 DGVINLCGKE
+465 DGIITLCGKE
-475 YIPKYR
+475 YTPKYK

-507 LTEDMKEQQIL
+507 LTKDMQEQQIL

-523 ANTEEEKQKIEE
+523 ATTDEQKQEIENL
-535 IFSAEDSYLIQN
+535 FASDDSILIQN
-547 LDKNGIDLEGATK
+547 LDKNGIDLEGATR
-560 ISIYDGSVGITTI
+560 ISIYDGSVGIATI
-573 IVFVAIYLGIIF
+573 IVFLAIYLGIIF

-615 ADEKMINRSLF
+615 ADDRMINHSLF
-626 IQIGIFFAFPIVIA
+626 LQIGIFFAFPIIIA
-640 IIHSIFG
+640 MIHSIFG

-667 IIATVL
+667 IIATVV

-691 NIIKENT
+691 NIIKENI

>member
-290 TVVSMTIICL
+290 TVVSMTVICL

-357 IEDSRE
+357 IEDSQE
-363 SVQYTLENAGLDMSI
+363 SVQYTLENAGLDMNL
-378 LKDIVEIST
+378 LKDVVEIST
-387 YTSPD
+387 YTSPN
-392 LTWQTYL
+392 LTWETYL

-426 YNKVARLYGLEEFS
+426 YNKVAKLYGLEEFH
-440 LNDDEYVM
+440 LNDNEYVM
-448 LCDFDNMIN
+448 LCDFDNMVN

-465 DGVINLCGKE
+465 DGIITLCGKE
-475 YIPKYR
+475 YTPKYK

-507 LTEDMKEQQIL
+507 LTKDMQEQQIL

-523 ANTEEEKQKIEE
+523 ATTDEQKQEIENL
-535 IFSAEDSYLIQN
+535 FASDDSILIQN
-547 LDKNGIDLEGATK
+547 LDKNGIDLEGATR
-560 ISIYDGSVGITTI
+560 ISIYDGSVGIATI
-573 IVFVAIYLGIIF
+573 IVFLAIYLGIIF

-591 ILALKQLT
+591 VLALKQLT

-615 ADEKMINRSLF
+615 ADDKMINHSLF
-626 IQIGIFFAFPIVIA
+626 LQIGIFFAFPIVIA

-667 IIATVL
+667 IIATVV

>member
-290 TVVSMTIICL
+290 TVVSMTVICL

-357 IEDSRE
+357 IEDSQE
-363 SVQYTLENAGLDMSI
+363 SVQYTLENAGLDMNL
-378 LKDIVEIST
+378 LKDVVEIST
-387 YTSPD
+387 YTSPN
-392 LTWQTYL
+392 LTWETYL

-426 YNKVARLYGLEEFS
+426 YNRVARLYGLEEFE

-448 LCDFDNMIN
+448 LCDFDNMVN
-457 IRNKELQI
+457 IRNKEIQM
-465 DGVINLCGKE
+465 DGIITLCGKE
-475 YIPKYR
+475 YTPKYK

-507 LTEDMKEQQIL
+507 LTKDMQEQQIL

-523 ANTEEEKQKIEE
+523 ATTDEQKQEIENL
-535 IFSAEDSYLIQN
+535 FASDDSILIQN
-547 LDKNGIDLEGATK
+547 LDKNGIDLEGATR
-560 ISIYDGSVGITTI
+560 ISIYDGSVGIATI
-573 IVFVAIYLGIIF
+573 IVFLAIYLGIIF

-615 ADEKMINRSLF
+615 ADDRMINRSLF
-626 IQIGIFFAFPIVIA
+626 LQIGIFFAFPIIIA
-640 IIHSIFG
+640 MIHSIFG

-667 IIATVL
+667 IIATVV

-691 NIIKENT
+691 NIIKENI

>member
-252 LFWSLSGLMIKLIQ
+252 LFWSLSGLMIKSVQI
-266 FRKKTYLKD
+266 RKKTYLKD
-275 ANMFVLR
+275 TNMFVLR

-290 TVVSMTIICL
+290 TVVSMTVICL

-349 EIVYTKEQ
+349 EIVYTKEH
-357 IEDSRE
+357 IEDSQE
-363 SVQYTLENAGLDMSI
+363 SVQYTLENAGLDMNL
-378 LKDIVEIST
+378 LKDVVEIST
-387 YTSPD
+387 YTSPN
-392 LTWQTYL
+392 LTWETYL

-426 YNKVARLYGLEEFS
+426 YNKVAKLYGLEEFH
-440 LNDDEYVM
+440 LNDNEYVM
-448 LCDFDNMIN
+448 LCDFDNMVN
-457 IRNKELQI
+457 IRNKELQM
-465 DGVINLCGKE
+465 DGIITLCGKE
-475 YIPKYR
+475 YTPKYK

-507 LTEDMKEQQIL
+507 LTKDMQEQQIL

-523 ANTEEEKQKIEE
+523 ATTDEQKQEIENL
-535 IFSAEDSYLIQN
+535 FVNDDSFLIQN
-547 LDKNGIDLEGATK
+547 LDKNGIDLEGATR
-560 ISIYDGSVGITTI
+560 ISIYDGSVGIATI
-573 IVFVAIYLGIIF
+573 IVFLAIYLGIIF

-615 ADEKMINRSLF
+615 ADDRMINHSLF
-626 IQIGIFFAFPIVIA
+626 LQIGIFFAFPIVIA

-691 NIIKENT
+691 NIIKENI

>member
-9 KNIKK
+9 KNIRK

-290 TVVSMTIICL
+290 TVVSMTVICL

-357 IEDSRE
+357 IEDSQE
-363 SVQYTLENAGLDMSI
+363 SVQYTLENAGLDMNL
-378 LKDIVEIST
+378 LKDVVEIST
-387 YTSPD
+387 YTSPN
-392 LTWQTYL
+392 LTWETYL

-426 YNKVARLYGLEEFS
+426 YNKVAKLYGLEEFH
-440 LNDDEYVM
+440 LNDNEYVM
-448 LCDFDNMIN
+448 LCDFDNMVN

-465 DGVINLCGKE
+465 DGIITLCGKE
-475 YIPKYR
+475 YTPKYK

-507 LTEDMKEQQIL
+507 LTKDMQEQQIL

-523 ANTEEEKQKIEE
+523 ATTDEQKQEIENL
-535 IFSAEDSYLIQN
+535 FASDDSILIQN
-547 LDKNGIDLEGATK
+547 LDKNGIDLEGATR
-560 ISIYDGSVGITTI
+560 ISIYDGSVGIATI
-573 IVFVAIYLGIIF
+573 IVFLAIYLGIIF

-591 ILALKQLT
+591 VLALKQLT

-615 ADEKMINRSLF
+615 ADDRMINHSLF
-626 IQIGIFFAFPIVIA
+626 LQIGIFFAFPIIIA
-640 IIHSIFG
+640 MIHSIFG

-691 NIIKENT
+691 NIIKENI